1 MGIDKKN
8 ISVLITG
15 VAGFIGSHLAEKII
29 QMGGFVYGIDSF
41 TDYYPRIIK
50 ENNLSKLLNEHKRN
64 FHFIEGPIQYMLL
77 KPVLRKVDYVFHLSA
92 QAGVRAS
99 WDKNF
104 YAYTTNNINATQH
117 ILEECKES
125 PIKKF
130 IFASSSSVYG
140 DVKKLPMNENDPL
153 SPISPYGLTKL
164 VGEKLCDLYCK
175 TFSIPVVSLRYF
187 TVYGPRQ
194 RPDMAFHKFMT
205 CMILEKPI
213 VIYGDGLQTRDF
225 TYIDDVT
232 KATIN
237 AAFYGKINTIYN
249 IGGGNRIKLLEV
261 IKLLEIIIKK
271 KVQLEFRETQ
281 KGDVK
286 DTYADTSKAKNE
298 INYLPS
304 VNIENGLRSHWE
316 WLKDNIN
323 LYKKAFDI
331 SL

>member
-1 MGIDKKN
+1 MNKKDF
-8 ISVLITG
+8 SVLITG

-29 QMGGFVYGIDSF
+29 QMGAFVYGIDCF

-50 ENNLSKLLNEHKRN
+50 ENNLSKLLNKRKSN
-64 FHFIEGPIQYMLL
+64 FHFIEGSIQHMLL
-77 KPVLRKVDYVFHLSA
+77 KPILRKVDYVFHLSA
-92 QAGVRAS
+92 QAGVRTS
-99 WDKNF
+99 WDKSF
-104 YAYTTNNINATQH
+104 YAYTINNINATQH
-117 ILEECKES
+117 ILEECKDI

-140 DVKKLPMNENDPL
+140 NVNKLPMNENDQL

-205 CMILEKPI
+205 CIILEKPI

-232 KATIN
+232 NATIN
-237 AAFYGKINTIYN
+237 AAFHGNINSIYN
-249 IGGGNRIKLLEV
+249 IGGGNRIKIVDV
-261 IKLLEIIIKK
+261 IKLLEIITNKK
-271 KVQLEFRETQ
+271 IQIEFKETQ

-286 DTYADTSKAKNE
+286 DTYADTSKAINE

-304 VNIENGLRSHWE
+304 VKIENGFLYHWG

-323 LYKKAFDI
+323 LYKKAFNT